1 MSPLSDFWARN
12 SSDLSIPNW
21 QASNQQYVRLLCE
34 GKESERIF
42 VVEDGKQVIG
52 FIYYLL
58 KLDSQS
64 GEIGINAVHPNH
76 QGKGIGVMMYH
87 Y

>member
-1 MSPLSDFWARN
+1 M
-12 SSDLSIPNW
+12 
-21 QASNQQYVRLLCE
+21 RLLCE